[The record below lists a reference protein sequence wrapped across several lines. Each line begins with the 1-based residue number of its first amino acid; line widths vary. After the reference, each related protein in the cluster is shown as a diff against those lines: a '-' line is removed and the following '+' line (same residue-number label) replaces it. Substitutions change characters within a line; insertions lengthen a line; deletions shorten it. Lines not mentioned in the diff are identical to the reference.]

1 MRVIENRYNKKQSSR
16 SSDDV
21 KELKIICNECDSV
34 LEIAP
39 EDSHIGWLGARF
51 VTCPCCG
58 KETMVEQL
66 DGITLTK
73 DNIEF
78 PKHFLRSN
86 KNMGCKEVP
95 SDFILSNIKE
105 SIMYFRRNKQEFAVE
120 LGAGDVSIHIYRY
133 SGDKEYHIVVSRDW
147 YETDIPFEVEDY

>member
-21 KELKIICNECDSV
+21 KKLKIICDKCDSV
-34 LEIAP
+34 LEVIP

-86 KNMGCKEVP
+86 KNMGCKEM
-95 SDFILSNIKE
+95 SIE
-105 SIMYFRRNKQEFAVE
+105 SILDEIRCAIEFFRENKDEFAIE
-120 LGAGDVSIHIYRY
+120 LGTGDAGIHVYRY
-133 SGDKEYHIVVSRDW
+133 TEDEEYRVVVTRDW
-147 YETDIPFEVEDY
+147 YETCIPFATEDY